1 MNFNVGTDSHNH
13 TTIPAPQNP
22 PRAVPVLAVVSG
34 NVRLAL
40 AVSPHVPAP
49 RADAGAAQLPAALVS
64 SSSFQGFRFLS
75 VSHYG
80 HPVLLF
86 SNSLLSSC
94 VCSVI
99 NPSWCVFRLR
109 NSAVHW
115 WSRFGPV
122 TTSLLGTLLF
132 YLPEHMNVTCNVF
145 LHVLVFWFCYLR
157 HFWIYLFISSSYR
170 SVLHFACLVHLFRIL
185 CCWEPGFKK
194 LFFSFI
200 LGHSYVNW
208 ETVRSFWDFQSFV

>member
-49 RADAGAAQLPAALVS
+49 RADAGAAQLPACLVLVVVPGF
-64 SSSFQGFRFLS
+64 SFSLRLS
-75 VSHYG
+75 LWTPSAAV
-80 HPVLLF
+80 F
-86 SNSLLSSC
+86 KFASLLC

-109 NSAVHW
+109 NSAVRW
-115 WSRFGPV
+115 
-122 TTSLLGTLLF
+122 
-132 YLPEHMNVTCNVF
+132 
-145 LHVLVFWFCYLR
+145 
-157 HFWIYLFISSSYR
+157 
-170 SVLHFACLVHLFRIL
+170 
-185 CCWEPGFKK
+185 
-194 LFFSFI
+194 
-200 LGHSYVNW
+200 
-208 ETVRSFWDFQSFV
+208 